1 MYLYSLSPIDWWQG
15 WMTEEQFEKN
25 CEEIYG
31 PTEMGSAMAA
41 YKVFRQKAFALA
53 KENGWEGDVRE
64 GPFVAGLPPSGG
76 DSQSAIM
83 ICWKQDNNGETFVVS
98 PYPLPWLDE

>member
-41 YKVFRQKAFALA
+41 YKVFRRRPSHWQKRMDGKGMFVKARLLLA
-53 KENGWEGDVRE
+53 YLRPVEIAK
-64 GPFVAGLPPSGG
+64 A
-76 DSQSAIM
+76 QS
-83 ICWKQDNNGETFVVS
+83 
-98 PYPLPWLDE
+98 